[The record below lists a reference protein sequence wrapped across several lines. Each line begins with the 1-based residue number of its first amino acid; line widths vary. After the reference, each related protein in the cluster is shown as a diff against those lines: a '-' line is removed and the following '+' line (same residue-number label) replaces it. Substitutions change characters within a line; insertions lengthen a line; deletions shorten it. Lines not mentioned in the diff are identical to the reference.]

1 MKRIALFTLT
11 ALLLAACNSGLTVA
25 DKDVLKTYPEL
36 EGTIWAWQSMVD
48 SAAAEDCEAFLE
60 NMRITLN
67 LTEEVC
73 PAAFAYFEETPILV
87 ETAIN
92 EKFKVIYTEPAEKG
106 DTSGRAYKS
115 ATINTGATVMVPL
128 FINTNDTIV
137 VNTDTGF
144 YVERG

>member
-11 ALLLAACNSGLTVA
+11 VLLLAACNSGLTVA

-48 SAAAEDCEAFLE
+48 SAAAEDCEGFLE

-73 PAAFAYFEETPILV
+73 PAAFAYFEHFFSNNMYQSSHFFVQHPRR
-87 ETAIN
+87 
-92 EKFKVIYTEPAEKG
+92 AEKLVSPNADG
-106 DTSGRAYKS
+106 VYDTLHAGLK
-115 ATINTGATVMVPL
+115 
-128 FINTNDTIV
+128 
-137 VNTDTGF
+137 
-144 YVERG
+144 

>member
-48 SAAAEDCEAFLE
+48 SADAEDCEAFLE

-73 PAAFAYFEETPILV
+73 PAAFAYFEETPIV
-87 ETAIN
+87 DWSRTDWSASGG
-92 EKFKVIYTEPAEKG
+92 KAKIYEMGGGSIA
-106 DTSGRAYKS
+106 S
-115 ATINTGATVMVPL
+115 
-128 FINTNDTIV
+128 FINNEADGSWRADEV
-137 VNTDTGF
+137 F
-144 YVERG
+144 WE